1 MTQFAAGRGRLLLAI
16 VVGILAADR
25 ATKILADRWLTMG
38 DPVPVIPGFFQ
49 FTLVYNTGM
58 AFGLL
63 DGIRFAGKAWLLTG
77 VSAGLLALVLWF
89 VVRSTP
95 LTTRTAVGIAAVVA
109 GAVGNMADRLL
120 YGHVVDFLDAY
131 IGSAHWPA
139 FNIADAMICTG
150 VGLVLLENFAELR
163 RGEAQA
169 DSGG

>member
-1 MTQFAAGRGRLLLAI
+1 M
-16 VVGILAADR
+16 
-25 ATKILADRWLTMG
+25 
-38 DPVPVIPGFFQ
+38 
-49 FTLVYNTGM
+49 
-58 AFGLL
+58 
-63 DGIRFAGKAWLLTG
+63 
-77 VSAGLLALVLWF
+77 SAGLLALVLWF